1 MTLQGLVDGFRRFCR
16 RLWFPAKELQKLS
29 CASSSPSGDYLAA
42 SEFTLLEPVDISG
55 IDESASYEFAIDEVR
70 IV

>member
-1 MTLQGLVDGFRRFCR
+1 MTLQALVDGFRR
-16 RLWFPAKELQKLS
+16 LGIWHWFPAKLKQKLS
-29 CASSSPSGDYLAA
+29 RASGSRPSDYLAI
-42 SEFTLLEPVDISG
+42 SDFTVLEPVDISG